1 MDTVVRLEFVPAM
14 LVTLDPPVMNV
25 FQTQIVNMVHVEI
38 THLNVIAMMD
48 LRVYFA
54 TNLFVEKDVT
64 LNM

>member
-1 MDTVVRLEFVPAM
+1 MDFVVLLEFVPAM
-14 LVTLDPPVMNV
+14 LVIRDPTVKNV
-25 FQTQIVNMVHVEI
+25 FQTQIANMVHVQI
-38 THLNVIAMMD
+38 THMNVIAMMD